1 MCAFGVPVRKC
12 LPPKTG
18 LLFKQRTS
26 EAGLLVNRVFACLRS
41 YAAYRPHKSRRAK
54 NLRSDFFGNFDA
66 AKKCQNSILLFTQK
80 RCIVSPT
87 DITQEV
93 RCLVFETIQRLLAQ
107 LLAYDS
113 ERITMST
120 VILEDLEAEPGDLVE
135 LILALEQ
142 EFAIELADDDWKTIE
157 TVGDL
162 TALIENRI

>member
-1 MCAFGVPVRKC
+1 M
-12 LPPKTG
+12 
-18 LLFKQRTS
+18 
-26 EAGLLVNRVFACLRS
+26 
-41 YAAYRPHKSRRAK
+41 
-54 NLRSDFFGNFDA
+54 
-66 AKKCQNSILLFTQK
+66 
-80 RCIVSPT
+80 
-87 DITQEV
+87 
-93 RCLVFETIQRLLAQ
+93 VFETIQRLLAQ